1 MNFQAALQQAA
12 NNSLKNISFED
23 MIQQAIKRCG
33 LNLQLDKPTPGDGNC
48 FSHAVIQQC
57 QRSDIRPTLNRR
69 TLNVLNSIHPYLE
82 LKQGVKNFMIATKN
96 IIVKAFKVEFDQTV
110 GLAEQVSWGH
120 FWSQHLEDKEWADA
134 IFIQGTAYFLEKDIH
149 IFHTSATHEKPFSD
163 PVTGNLENRGGTC
176 PGAPLLL
183 AYIDSLH
190 YQSVLPLDCP
200 LNPSVQE
207 ALASSQKN
215 IKTSSTEKTGTSNKD
230 LAKKETKQDVF
241 LFNTFSFAVGDTGGY
256 VCCFCQL
263 TVRRLIFHLKKGC
276 IRELHT
282 LEAIEKAFQTYRT
295 SKKTNNYENKK
306 KKNKQGRL
314 STEQKINARK
324 KQHKTEGGL

>member
-23 MIQQAIKRCG
+23 IIQQAIKRCG

-82 LKQGVKNFMIATKN
+82 LKQGVKNFIVATKN
-96 IIVKAFKVEFDQTV
+96 IIVKAFKEEFEQTV

-149 IFHTSATHEKPFSD
+149 IFHTSATHEQPFSD
-163 PVTGNLENRGGTC
+163 PVSGNLENRGGTC

-190 YQSVLPLDCP
+190 YQSVLKLYCP

-207 ALASSQKN
+207 TLAPTQKKAQKQALQKR
-215 IKTSSTEKTGTSNKD
+215 
-230 LAKKETKQDVF
+230 LATRIW
-241 LFNTFSFAVGDTGGY
+241 T
-256 VCCFCQL
+256 
-263 TVRRLIFHLKKGC
+263 
-276 IRELHT
+276 
-282 LEAIEKAFQTYRT
+282 
-295 SKKTNNYENKK
+295 KK
-306 KKNKQGRL
+306 KQKMFSC
-314 STEQKINARK
+314 STHFLLLLVILGDMYAVFAN
-324 KQHKTEGGL
+324 